1 MLVGII
7 KGLKNKIL
15 TNINTNLLNILAVSN
30 FNLKT
35 NLQNPGFNTKIILKP
50 NTLAHTQSQKDFAV
64 GSLDLK
70 TNW

>member
-1 MLVGII
+1 M
-7 KGLKNKIL
+7 KKSLKIKIL
-15 TNINTNLLNILAVSN
+15 TSINTHLLNILTVSN
-30 FNLKT
+30 FDLKT
-35 NLQNPGFNTKIILKP
+35 NPGFNIKIILKP